1 VTPEHLAKAEQDAR
15 RFQGCWWQGTSGTLA
30 AWIILLLKERR
41 QMAATLEEKNAALRT
56 AVEARLAG
64 APIELPDALRGY
76 TLTPA
81 EPAEEATFEEPEP
94 AVQMTPEQLDA
105 AWAGVTQRQ
114 AEMQAK
120 IREPQAAEP
129 VARRVVPAVEE
140 PVKPTAELVQ
150 DVQAFIE
157 RTRTEWLQE
166 SAARRQPTL
175 RPGSREFVAV
185 LEELKALHL
194 QKTLDYGVDD
204 DALSNIRSSA
214 DIVNM
219 PAWAGCVI
227 RMSDKMHRLKA
238 FFRRGKTEFD
248 GVEDTLKD
256 LACYAAIALVLYRES
271 TCTKVQ

>member
-1 VTPEHLAKAEQDAR
+1 
-15 RFQGCWWQGTSGTLA
+15 
-30 AWIILLLKERR
+30 
-41 QMAATLEEKNAALRT
+41 MAATLEETNKALRT

-64 APIELPDALRGY
+64 APIELPDALQGV

-81 EPAEEATFEEPEP
+81 EPMEEATFNDPEP
-94 AVQMTPEQLDA
+94 VAQMAPEQLDA
-105 AWAGVTQRQ
+105 AWSGVAEKQRQ
-114 AEMQAK
+114 LHARL
-120 IREPQAAEP
+120 REPDAAEP
-129 VARRVVPAVEE
+129 VTRRVVEAV
-140 PVKPTAELVQ
+140 PGSMTA
-150 DVQAFIE
+150 DA
-157 RTRTEWLQE
+157 
-166 SAARRQPTL
+166 SAL

-256 LACYAAIALVLYRES
+256 LACYAAIALVLYREQA
-271 TCTKVQ
+271 CTKVQ

>member
-1 VTPEHLAKAEQDAR
+1 VTYKLTPEDLVKAEHAAR
-15 RFQGCWWQGTSGTLA
+15 RFQATWWQGTSGTLA
-30 AWIILLLKERR
+30 AWIILLLKERK
-41 QMAATLEEKNAALRT
+41 QMAMTLEQNNAAVRQ

-64 APIELPDALRGY
+64 APIELPDSLAGY

-81 EPAEEATFEEPEP
+81 ERAEEATFDEPEP
-94 AVQMTPEQLDA
+94 VAQMSFEKLDA
-105 AWAGVTQRQ
+105 AWAGVAERQR
-114 AEMQAK
+114 EMHEK
-120 IREPQAAEP
+120 IRDPQTAEP
-129 VARRVVPAVEE
+129 VTRRVVPAPAMEIF
-140 PVKPTAELVQ
+140 PPGYGMTHTPA
-150 DVQAFIE
+150 
-157 RTRTEWLQE
+157 
-166 SAARRQPTL
+166 L

-185 LEELKALHL
+185 LDELKALHL

-204 DALSNIRSSA
+204 DALSNIRQSA

>member
-1 VTPEHLAKAEQDAR
+1 
-15 RFQGCWWQGTSGTLA
+15 
-30 AWIILLLKERR
+30 
-41 QMAATLEEKNAALRT
+41 MAATLEETNKALRT

-64 APIELPDALRGY
+64 APIELPDALQGV

-81 EPAEEATFEEPEP
+81 EPMEEATFDDPEP
-94 AVQMTPEQLDA
+94 VAQMTPEQLDA
-105 AWAGVTQRQ
+105 AWSGVAEKQRQ
-114 AEMQAK
+114 LHARL
-120 IREPQAAEP
+120 REPDAAEP
-129 VARRVVPAVEE
+129 VTRRVVSVVPGPVAAEMPA
-140 PVKPTAELVQ
+140 
-150 DVQAFIE
+150 
-157 RTRTEWLQE
+157 
-166 SAARRQPTL
+166 L

-185 LEELKALHL
+185 LEELRALHL
-194 QKTLDYGVDD
+194 AKTLDYGVDD
-204 DALSNIRSSA
+204 DALANIRQSA

-256 LACYAAIALVLYRES
+256 LACYAAIALVLYREA

>member
-1 VTPEHLAKAEQDAR
+1 
-15 RFQGCWWQGTSGTLA
+15 
-30 AWIILLLKERR
+30 
-41 QMAATLEEKNAALRT
+41 MAATLEETNKAVRT

-81 EPAEEATFEEPEP
+81 EPAEEATFDEPEP
-94 AVQMTPEQLDA
+94 AVQMSPEQLDA

-129 VARRVVPAVEE
+129 VTRRVVPAPAMEIF
-140 PVKPTAELVQ
+140 PPGYGMTHTPA
-150 DVQAFIE
+150 
-157 RTRTEWLQE
+157 
-166 SAARRQPTL
+166 L

-194 QKTLDYGVDD
+194 KKTMDYGVDD

-248 GVEDTLKD
+248 GVEDTLLD

>member
-1 VTPEHLAKAEQDAR
+1 
-15 RFQGCWWQGTSGTLA
+15 
-30 AWIILLLKERR
+30 
-41 QMAATLEEKNAALRT
+41 MAATLEETNKALRT

-81 EPAEEATFEEPEP
+81 EPAEEATFDEPEP
-94 AVQMTPEQLDA
+94 VTQISPEQLYA

-114 AEMQAK
+114 AEMHAK
-120 IREPQAAEP
+120 IREPESAEP

-140 PVKPTAELVQ
+140 
-150 DVQAFIE
+150 QADKFLPADRE
-157 RTRTEWLQE
+157 VPCVNTYQGSDWVPAGSYRSLLKDLEKLRR
-166 SAARRQPTL
+166 ARPEQPTL

-204 DALSNIRSSA
+204 DALSNIRQSA

-248 GVEDTLKD
+248 GVEDTLLD
-256 LACYAAIALVLYRES
+256 LACYAAIALVLYREL

>member
-1 VTPEHLAKAEQDAR
+1 
-15 RFQGCWWQGTSGTLA
+15 
-30 AWIILLLKERR
+30 
-41 QMAATLEEKNAALRT
+41 MAATLEETNKALRD

-64 APIELPDALRGY
+64 APIELPDSLQGV

-81 EPAEEATFEEPEP
+81 EPMEEATFAEPEP
-94 AVQMTPEQLDA
+94 VTQMTPEQLDA
-105 AWAGVTQRQ
+105 AWSGVAKRQR
-114 AEMQAK
+114 EMQAA
-120 IREPQAAEP
+120 IREPERAEP
-129 VARRVVPAVEE
+129 VARRVVEALKADGWAVTHHPRAE
-140 PVKPTAELVQ
+140 PG
-150 DVQAFIE
+150 D
-157 RTRTEWLQE
+157 
-166 SAARRQPTL
+166 L

-194 QKTLDYGVDD
+194 KKTLDYGVAE
-204 DALSNIRSSA
+204 DALANIRQSA
-214 DIVNM
+214 DVVNM

>member
-1 VTPEHLAKAEQDAR
+1 
-15 RFQGCWWQGTSGTLA
+15 
-30 AWIILLLKERR
+30 
-41 QMAATLEEKNAALRT
+41 MAMTLEQNNAAVRQ

-64 APIELPDALRGY
+64 APIELPDSLAGY

-81 EPAEEATFEEPEP
+81 EPAEEATFDEPEP
-94 AVQMTPEQLDA
+94 VTQMSPEQLDA
-105 AWAGVTQRQ
+105 AWAGVAERQR
-114 AEMQAK
+114 EMQAK
-120 IREPQAAEP
+120 IREPEAAEP
-129 VARRVVPAVEE
+129 VTRRVVPAVAE
-140 PVKPTAELVQ
+140 PVSAEQPSAPVVHDGSGWVPARAYQSL
-150 DVQAFIE
+150 
-157 RTRTEWLQE
+157 WE
-166 SAARRQPTL
+166 SLEKLRRSRPEPNAL

-185 LEELKALHL
+185 LDELKALHL

-204 DALSNIRSSA
+204 DALSNIRQSA

-248 GVEDTLKD
+248 GVEDTLLD

>member
-1 VTPEHLAKAEQDAR
+1 
-15 RFQGCWWQGTSGTLA
+15 
-30 AWIILLLKERR
+30 
-41 QMAATLEEKNAALRT
+41 MAATLEETNKALRT

-81 EPAEEATFEEPEP
+81 EPAEEATFDEPEP

-114 AEMQAK
+114 AETQAK

-129 VARRVVPAVEE
+129 VARRVVPADA
-140 PVKPTAELVQ
+140 TAVVPEGWTLTHHLH
-150 DVQAFIE
+150 D
-157 RTRTEWLQE
+157 L
-166 SAARRQPTL
+166 AAL

-185 LEELKALHL
+185 LDELKALHL

-256 LACYAAIALVLYRES
+256 LACYAAIALVLYREQ

>member
-1 VTPEHLAKAEQDAR
+1 
-15 RFQGCWWQGTSGTLA
+15 
-30 AWIILLLKERR
+30 
-41 QMAATLEEKNAALRT
+41 MAATLEEKNAALRT

-76 TLTPA
+76 TLTAA
-81 EPAEEATFEEPEP
+81 EPAEEATFDEPEP

-105 AWAGVTQRQ
+105 AWAGVAERQR
-114 AEMQAK
+114 EMQAK
-120 IREPQAAEP
+120 IREPESAEP
-129 VARRVVPAVEE
+129 VARRVVPADAEAVDEVE
-140 PVKPTAELVQ
+140 PATPGVHAGSGWVP
-150 DVQAFIE
+150 
-157 RTRTEWLQE
+157 
-166 SAARRQPTL
+166 ARSYQSLWETLEKIRRARPEQPAL

-194 QKTLDYGVDD
+194 KKTMDYGVDD

-256 LACYAAIALVLYRES
+256 LACYAAIALVLYREA

>member
-30 AWIILLLKERR
+30 AWIILLLKERKT
-41 QMAATLEEKNAALRT
+41 MAATLEETNKALRT

-81 EPAEEATFEEPEP
+81 EPAEEATFDEPEP

-114 AEMQAK
+114 AETQAK

-129 VARRVVPAVEE
+129 VARRVVPADA
-140 PVKPTAELVQ
+140 TAVVPEGWTLTHHLH
-150 DVQAFIE
+150 D
-157 RTRTEWLQE
+157 L
-166 SAARRQPTL
+166 AAL

-185 LEELKALHL
+185 LDELKALHL

-256 LACYAAIALVLYRES
+256 LACYAAIALVLYREQ

>member
-1 VTPEHLAKAEQDAR
+1 
-15 RFQGCWWQGTSGTLA
+15 
-30 AWIILLLKERR
+30 
-41 QMAATLEEKNAALRT
+41 MAATLEEANKMLRD

-64 APIELPDALRGY
+64 APIELPDALQGV

-81 EPAEEATFEEPEP
+81 EPMVEATFDEPEP
-94 AVQMTPEQLDA
+94 VTQMTPEQLDA

-114 AEMQAK
+114 REMAAA
-120 IREPQAAEP
+120 IREPEKAEP
-129 VARRVVPAVEE
+129 VARRVVPTAATRVVPEGWTVTHYRNE
-140 PVKPTAELVQ
+140 P
-150 DVQAFIE
+150 D
-157 RTRTEWLQE
+157 
-166 SAARRQPTL
+166 SL

-185 LEELKALHL
+185 LDELKALHL
-194 QKTLDYGVDD
+194 KKTLDYGVDE
-204 DALSNIRSSA
+204 DALANIRQSA
-214 DIVNM
+214 DVVNM

>member
-1 VTPEHLAKAEQDAR
+1 
-15 RFQGCWWQGTSGTLA
+15 
-30 AWIILLLKERR
+30 
-41 QMAATLEEKNAALRT
+41 MAATLEEKNAALRT

-81 EPAEEATFEEPEP
+81 EPMEEATFDEPEP

-120 IREPQAAEP
+120 IREPESAEP

-166 SAARRQPTL
+166 SAARRQPAL

-248 GVEDTLKD
+248 GVEDTLLD
-256 LACYAAIALVLYRES
+256 LACYAAIALVLYREQ